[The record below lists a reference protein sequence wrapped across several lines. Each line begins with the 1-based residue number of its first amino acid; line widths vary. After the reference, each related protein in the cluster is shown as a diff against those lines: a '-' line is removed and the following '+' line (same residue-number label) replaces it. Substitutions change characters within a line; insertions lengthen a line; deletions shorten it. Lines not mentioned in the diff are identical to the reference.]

1 MRSRTF
7 MVLPPRVVP
16 LLGLLACAGCTE
28 TKTYTVQV
36 DAISQPA
43 ETGREAP
50 PQSYHIL
57 ARNPRL
63 NEDSLRYKE
72 VTDYVR
78 TALSGRGMYEAPTP
92 ETADVMIDVDYGM
105 ESPRIKFERLN
116 QPIMV
121 QRPGRYVTESH
132 PVSRRLPDGT
142 VQVVEVD
149 RKIFVPG
156 TMELRGMQEVVQPV
170 LVYEKYLKVSARE
183 NRASSEGRPP
193 PEVWSV
199 NVVAEDDSQE
209 LRRYMPVLA
218 SATADYIG
226 QNTKAEK
233 TVTINSDDE
242 SVAFVKKGL

>member
-1 MRSRTF
+1 MRSRAF
-7 MVLPPRVVP
+7 KVLLPRLALV
-16 LLGLLACAGCTE
+16 LGLVALAGCTE

-43 ETGREAP
+43 ETGQPASP
-50 PQSYHIL
+50 KSYHIL

-92 ETADVMIDVDYGM
+92 EKADVTIDVDYGM
-105 ESPRIKFERLN
+105 ESPRIKFERMN
-116 QPIMV
+116 QPIFE
-121 QRPGRYVTESH
+121 QRPGRYVTETK
-132 PVSRRLPDGT
+132 PVRRRMPNGEI
-142 VQVVEVD
+142 QVVDVEMKV
-149 RKIFVPG
+149 FVPG
-156 TMELRGMQEVVQPV
+156 TVELRGMQEVVQPV
-170 LVYEKYLKVSARE
+170 LVYEKYLRLSARE
-183 NRASSEGRPP
+183 NRDTNEGRPA
-193 PEVWSV
+193 PEIWSV

-233 TVTINSDDE
+233 TVTIND
-242 SVAFVKKGL
+242 GR